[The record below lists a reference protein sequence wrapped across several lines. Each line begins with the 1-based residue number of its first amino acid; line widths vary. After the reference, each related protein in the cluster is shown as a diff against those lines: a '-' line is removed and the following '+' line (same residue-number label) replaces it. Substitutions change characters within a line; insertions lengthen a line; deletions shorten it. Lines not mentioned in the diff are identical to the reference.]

1 MITKNQKNFLK
12 KSLIQQNL
20 IILKLHKQA
29 SLLTFNRHP
38 KKNENTEID
47 SLENK
52 VETNEMKPKKSIFS
66 KIFGFS
72 NKTNVKNIPE
82 VSESDDT
89 TEFKNEIK
97 EIFEEN
103 KKEDSQLDF
112 EENDT

>member
-1 MITKNQKNFLK
+1 
-12 KSLIQQNL
+12 
-20 IILKLHKQA
+20 
-29 SLLTFNRHP
+29 
-38 KKNENTEID
+38 
-47 SLENK
+47 
-52 VETNEMKPKKSIFS
+52 MKPKKSIFS
-66 KIFGFS
+66 KIFGLS

-112 EENDT
+112 EENDNGEKINYEFKEKLKSKSSETNSENEDDLLQIPAFLRRQAN

>member
-1 MITKNQKNFLK
+1 
-12 KSLIQQNL
+12 
-20 IILKLHKQA
+20 
-29 SLLTFNRHP
+29 
-38 KKNENTEID
+38 
-47 SLENK
+47 
-52 VETNEMKPKKSIFS
+52 MKPKKSIFS
-66 KIFGFS
+66 KIFGLS

-112 EENDT
+112 EENDRFWFDFLTLKEIAYSVGFKKCERISIPNKLFQSSHMFDFILYK